1 MTRYRVFLSSYD
13 IDTESKN
20 SISTKKQTNNT
31 NNNKKQKQKNKSFF
45 YNMIG
50 GDVFFSGIM

>member
-31 NNNKKQKQKNKSFF
+31 NNKKKAKTKKQEFF
-45 YNMIG
+45 LQHDWG
-50 GDVFFSGIM
+50 